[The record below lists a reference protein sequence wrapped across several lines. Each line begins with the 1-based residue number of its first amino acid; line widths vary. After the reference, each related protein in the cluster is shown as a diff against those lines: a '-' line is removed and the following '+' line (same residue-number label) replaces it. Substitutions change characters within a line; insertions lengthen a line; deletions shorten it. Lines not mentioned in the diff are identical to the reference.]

1 VAAANA
7 AAQLLVV
14 RVGSGQHVAT
24 LPCRNGGIAE
34 VVLRAAPDA
43 PGAPAGEHGH
53 MAVPTPRPVAPPD
66 ASSRAPTLGRMI
78 LSAADR
84 HSGAALRSKR
94 EGAWTDISFTEL
106 GVIAHEIARG
116 LLALGIRP
124 GDRVAVLSSTRP
136 EWTLA
141 DCGAL
146 CAGATVVP
154 VYQTNSPEECQYVLA
169 HSEARVVFCE
179 DDAQVAKI
187 AQVRADCP
195 ALEHVIS
202 FAPGDAEL
210 TLDQLRELGVP
221 DGDVDLNAIQ
231 RAVAPDDVAT
241 IIYTSG
247 TTGPPKGCVVTHAAC
262 LATIQM
268 YERRIDLGPA
278 PVIFMFLPLAHSLT
292 RITELFAL
300 DAGATMAFWTGDPAR
315 LLDDLREA
323 APTHLPSVPRVF
335 EKIHTAA
342 SSRLDEAGVARRALM
357 RWALSTGA
365 QVRDL
370 READGSPGLLL
381 RARHVVADRLVLS
394 KIRALFGAN
403 LRMAMTGAAPISED
417 VLDFFSACGVA
428 ILEGYGMT
436 ETCAAG
442 TFNTL
447 DEHRF
452 GSVGRALPGVELALG
467 EDGKILMRGPQLF
480 SGYYRDQAATD
491 ESFADGWLRSGDLG
505 EIDPQG
511 FLRITGRKKE
521 VIITSSGKNIAP
533 TNIEAALRES
543 RWISQAVVY
552 GDNRPYLVALVTL
565 DPEEAPALAARVG
578 CDPDVTRMTTHPGV
592 RAELQAAVDAAN
604 ARFARIEQVK
614 RFAVLERDLTLGDGE
629 LTPTLK
635 VKRRIAYE
643 RYRDNLEALYEP

>member
-1 VAAANA
+1 MAVSTPTP
-7 AAQLLVV
+7 V
-14 RVGSGQHVAT
+14 T
-24 LPCRNGGIAE
+24 LPD
-34 VVLRAAPDA
+34 AA
-43 PGAPAGEHGH
+43 
-53 MAVPTPRPVAPPD
+53 
-66 ASSRAPTLGRMI
+66 SRATTLGRMI

-84 HSGAALRSKR
+84 HPGAALRFKR
-94 EGAWTDISFTEL
+94 DGAWTDITFPEL
-106 GVIAHEIARG
+106 GAIAREIAAG
-116 LLALGIRP
+116 LIALGVRR

-169 HSEARVVFCE
+169 HSGARVVFCE
-179 DDAQVAKI
+179 DEAQVAKI
-187 AQVRADCP
+187 AEVRDACP

-210 TLDQLRELGVP
+210 SLDGLRELGAANR
-221 DGDVDLNAIQ
+221 GADLDAIG
-231 RAVAPDDVAT
+231 VAPDDTAT

-262 LATIQM
+262 LATIEM
-268 YERRIDLGPA
+268 YERRIDLGPV
-278 PVIFMFLPLAHSLT
+278 PVVFMFLPLAHSLT

-315 LLDDLREA
+315 LLDDLRDA

-342 SSRLDEAGVARRALM
+342 TSTLQEAGAARRALM
-357 RWALSTGA
+357 RWALATGA
-365 QVRDL
+365 EVRDV
-370 READGSPGLLL
+370 RVSGGSAGPLL
-381 RARHVVADRLVLS
+381 RARHAVADRLVLS
-394 KIRALFGAN
+394 KIRDLFGSN

-417 VLDFFSACGVA
+417 VLAFFAACGVP

-447 DEHRF
+447 EEHRF
-452 GSVGRALPGVELALG
+452 GSVGRALPGVELALA
-467 EDGKILMRGPQLF
+467 EDGEILMRGPQLF
-480 SGYYRDQAATD
+480 SGYYRDEAATRETLD
-491 ESFADGWLRSGDLG
+491 DGWLRSGDLG
-505 EIDPQG
+505 EIDPEG

-521 VIITSSGKNIAP
+521 LIITSSGKNIAP
-533 TNIEAALRES
+533 ANIEGALRES

-552 GDNRPYLVALVTL
+552 GDNRPYLVALLTL
-565 DPEEAPALAARVG
+565 DPDEAPALAAKVG
-578 CDPDVTRMTTHPGV
+578 CEPDPARMAVHPAV

-614 RFAVLERDLTLGDGE
+614 RFALLERDLTLGDGE

-635 VKRRIAYE
+635 VKRRVAYE
-643 RYRDNLEALYEP
+643 RYRDVFDGLYAL